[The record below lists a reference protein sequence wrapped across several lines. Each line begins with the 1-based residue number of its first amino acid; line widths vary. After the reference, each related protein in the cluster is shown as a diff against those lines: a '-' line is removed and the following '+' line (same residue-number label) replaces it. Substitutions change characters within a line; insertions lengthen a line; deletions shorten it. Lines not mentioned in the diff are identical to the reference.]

1 MLSFLREQ
9 GDKNLSGQKP
19 AAGQDFGEFSRAA
32 DSKISK
38 DAPGQSA
45 KADQEYFTVAAQ
57 NKNVRKSTIL
67 VAVLFGIGLLCLWF
81 MIKKSAPQTASAS
94 SADTQ
99 ETQIEAAITRLT
111 GVSSEM
117 FSRMD
122 QIVNKFYEFSN
133 VLQVQVNELVKNP
146 FELEMF
152 LSNLRGKVDAP
163 EEDIDANAEMVRQ
176 QQIGQK
182 AKDMQL
188 LAICQSQQRNS
199 CMIGDKILDV
209 GDLVK
214 GFRVTQIG
222 DNFVKLKW
230 QGREDDTAPSET
242 SATGGPG
249 WEIILK
255 LSE

>member
-9 GDKNLSGQKP
+9 GDKNPLGQKP
-19 AAGQDFGEFSRAA
+19 AAGQV
-32 DSKISK
+32 DSKALE
-38 DAPGQSA
+38 DAPGQPSP
-45 KADQEYFTVAAQ
+45 QEYFTVAAQ
-57 NKNVRKSTIL
+57 SKNVRKSTIL

-81 MIKKSAPQTASAS
+81 MIKKSTPQAAAGS
-94 SADTQ
+94 STDTQ
-99 ETQIEAAITRLT
+99 ETQIEAAIARLT

-152 LSNLRGKVDAP
+152 LSNLRGKIDVP
-163 EEDIDANAEMVRQ
+163 QEDIDANADMVRG

-182 AKDMQL
+182 ASGLQL

-199 CMIGDKILDV
+199 CMIGDKILYV
-209 GDLVK
+209 GDSVK

-230 QGREDDTAPSET
+230 QGPDVDTAPSET
-242 SATGGPG
+242 SATGGEG

>member
-1 MLSFLREQ
+1 MLSFLRDQ
-9 GDKNLSGQKP
+9 GDKNLSGPRSAGTRGQKP
-19 AAGQDFGEFSRAA
+19 AAGQA
-32 DSKISK
+32 DSEISK
-38 DAPGQSA
+38 DAPGQPNP
-45 KADQEYFTVAAQ
+45 QEYFTVAAQ

-94 SADTQ
+94 PNETQ

-111 GVSSEM
+111 GVSSEL

-122 QIVNKFYEFSN
+122 QIVNKFYEFSD

-152 LSNLRGKVDAP
+152 LSNLRGKIDAQQ
-163 EEDIDANAEMVRQ
+163 EDIDIDADMIRQ
-176 QQIGQK
+176 QKIRQK

-188 LAICQSQQRNS
+188 CSISISDQGNWCSIDNEALRE
-199 CMIGDKILDV
+199 
-209 GDLVK
+209 GDLIRGFKVTEISANIVRLEWWGEK
-214 GFRVTQIG
+214 G
-222 DNFVKLKW
+222 DS
-230 QGREDDTAPSET
+230 APSAAQ
-242 SATGGPG
+242 SKAL
-249 WEIILK
+249 EIVLK